1 MEIFVNGP
9 FPTMLLGVYQ
19 NLCALMISIIVGSAV
34 SDYKNNLEN
43 FRFKP
48 TNAKK
53 NAYVP

>member
-9 FPTMLLGVYQ
+9 FPNFLLEFYQ
-19 NLCALMISIIVGSAV
+19 DLCPLLISIIVGSAV

-53 NAYVP
+53 NVP